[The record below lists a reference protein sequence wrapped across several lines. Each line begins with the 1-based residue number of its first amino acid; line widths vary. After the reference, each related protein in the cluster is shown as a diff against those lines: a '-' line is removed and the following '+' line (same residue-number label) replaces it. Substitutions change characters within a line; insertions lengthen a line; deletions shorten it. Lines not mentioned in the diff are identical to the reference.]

1 MKKLLFAIAICGFV
15 LSSCGNKTKTA
26 SAEEKACCSKVKTE
40 ASADLE
46 KGCSKGCTHGT
57 KTECSKEATA
67 ETKKSCCKEEKAEA
81 TAATECKGDCKK
93 ECSKE
98 S

>member
-15 LSSCGNKTKTA
+15 LSSCGNKTKKEA
-26 SAEEKACCSKVKTE
+26 SSEKSCCPHSKTE
-40 ASADLE
+40 VVAE
-46 KGCSKGCTHGT
+46 KKEECTGCTHGT
-57 KTECSKEATA
+57 KTEATA
-67 ETKKSCCKEEKAEA
+67 ETKEKECSGECDHHKAEA
-81 TAATECKGDCKK
+81 KSDCKK